1 MADSTH
7 SREGEGCR
15 KPLQSSCSHRLP
27 TISMERMAATE
38 ACTTSTSIE
47 PNSLHH
53 KGFSRRSQK
62 EPALQA
68 RREPGSP
75 QTSR

>member
-38 ACTTSTSIE
+38 ACTASTSIE

-53 KGFSRRSQK
+53 KGFSSCTPKNLFTR
-62 EPALQA
+62 AG
-68 RREPGSP
+68 RETRSP